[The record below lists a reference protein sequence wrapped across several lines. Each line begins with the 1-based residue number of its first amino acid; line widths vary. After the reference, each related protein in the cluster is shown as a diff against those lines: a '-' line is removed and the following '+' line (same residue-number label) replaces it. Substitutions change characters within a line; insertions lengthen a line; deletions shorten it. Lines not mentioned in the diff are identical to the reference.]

1 MGKRSLFRSHRA
13 GKNPAFSIVMKSSM
27 KNGLLILASVAAFLG
42 MLVLPACAPAS
53 PEYLSPVP
61 NAQYVSNGATIII
74 RYGPVLAEENVASL
88 NFVVQGSNSGLHAGQ
103 KILADDHRTVIFKP
117 SQPFTPGEEVK
128 VAVSSLRLDIHTSF
142 DPISYSFTVAVKQA
156 SGSPG
161 AATTPPPANPPAS
174 AFPDYLTLPK
184 DIPRYSVTT
193 SPADTGEG
201 YFFVAPFYWT
211 SSVVGS
217 YLLIL
222 DQTGEIVYYQSA
234 ANDQIGFDFKL
245 QPNGLLSYFSQKDA
259 AYYLM
264 NSHYQIVDKYTAGEG
279 YAADLHDFQVLPNGN
294 ALLMIYDSEAV
305 DMSKIIK
312 GGKKD
317 ATVTGLV
324 IQEMDPSKNV
334 IFEWRSW
341 DHFSLFD
348 STADLTAEQIDAVH
362 GNSLALTNDGNLLL
376 SSRNLS
382 EITKI
387 DLQTGAILW
396 RLGGKKNMFKFI
408 GDAQPFAFQHDV
420 RQLADGHITVFDNHG
435 DAAEHDTAPSRGM
448 EYRIDETNK
457 TATNVWE
464 FTHNPPVFA
473 TYMGDTQRL
482 ADGNT
487 VLGWGAPYTGAGY
500 AFATISEVT
509 PDAKTIFELTFVQP
523 YVSYRAFRFPWHGS
537 PDTLP
542 DLAYRADASGLT
554 LGYSW
559 NGATEVASYKLYGG
573 NSANSLNLIDA
584 KAKAGFETQSRL
596 MGLPKSICYFQVA
609 ALDRN
614 GAEMARSKVIS
625 TDQAICPLIS

>member
-1 MGKRSLFRSHRA
+1 MGKHPFYQSYRA
-13 GKNPAFSIVMKSSM
+13 GENPAFSIGMRSSL
-27 KNGLLILASVAAFLG
+27 KNRMLILASVVSLLG
-42 MLVLPACAPAS
+42 VLVLPACSPTS

-74 RYGPVLAEENVASL
+74 RYGPVLVEENVASL
-88 NFVVQGSNSGLHAGQ
+88 NFVVQGSKSGLHAGQ

-117 SQPFTPGEEVK
+117 SQPFTPEEEVK
-128 VAVSSLRLDIHTSF
+128 VTISSLRLDLNTSY

-161 AATTPPPANPPAS
+161 GATTPPPAKPAAI

-184 DIPRYSVTT
+184 DIPRYSVMT

-211 SSVVGS
+211 SAVVGS

-222 DQTGEIVYYQSA
+222 DQTGELVYYQPA
-234 ANDQIGFDFKL
+234 ANDQIAFDFKL
-245 QPNGLLSYFSQKDA
+245 QPNGLLSYYSQRDA

-264 NSHYQIVDKYTAGEG
+264 DSHYRVVDQYTAGEG
-279 YAADLHDFQVLPNGN
+279 YEADLHDFQILPNGN

-341 DHFSLFD
+341 DHFPLID
-348 STADLTAEQIDAVH
+348 STADLTAEKIDAVH

-376 SSRNLS
+376 SSRNMG
-382 EITKI
+382 EINKI
-387 DLQTGAILW
+387 DLHTGAILW
-396 RLGGKKNMFKFI
+396 WLGGKKNMFRFI
-408 GDAQPFAFQHDV
+408 GDAQPFAFQHDA
-420 RQLADGHITVFDNHG
+420 RQLPNGNITVFDNHA
-435 DAAEHDTAPSRGM
+435 DAAKHDTAPSRGV
-448 EYRIDETNK
+448 EYSIDETNR
-457 TATNVWE
+457 TATKVWE
-464 FTHNPPVFA
+464 FSLNPPVFV
-473 TYMGDTQRL
+473 TYMGNTQRL

-487 VLGWGAPYTGAGY
+487 VLSWGAPQTGTGY
-500 AFATISEVT
+500 VFATISEVT
-509 PDAKTIFELTFVQP
+509 PENDTIFELTFVQP
-523 YVSYRAFRFPWHGS
+523 YVSYRAFRFPWQGS
-537 PDTLP
+537 PYTLP
-542 DLAYRADASGLT
+542 DLAYRSDSTGLT

-573 NSANSLNLIDA
+573 NTANSLNLIDVRP
-584 KAKAGFETQSRL
+584 KSGFETQSRL
-596 MGLPKSICYFQVA
+596 VGLPESICYFQVA
-609 ALDRN
+609 ALDKN